1 MFLPPKVSNLV
12 HYHSPHACTA
22 VKSTQ
27 LLKKARIAILLQAI
41 LMFVPSLD
49 NVEHY
54 KLKPKSKVDSGRFI
68 WRETRERSRFLYGAL
83 IRNYNAFVSGK
94 IFQLLL
100 LLWVIY
106 TKSIFCV
113 IACMFSFPLIKFNT
127 NLSSDFFKD
136 LCKLQRIFMLHHW
149 TFRQPFQKTFPNILR
164 FKSHIGRV
172 EVIVISLF
180 PFRQRSKI
188 HDFSFL
194 YLQLSWTPK
203 WRQYLH
209 RSFCAINSGL
219 PICVCVQCHN
229 KSRCSTTY
237 E

>member
-1 MFLPPKVSNLV
+1 MIKTRVWKKNEQLDHSKQRTSSEFRDAKCSSKVSNLV

-54 KLKPKSKVDSGRFI
+54 KLKPKSKVDRGRFI
-68 WRETRERSRFLYGAL
+68 WRERSRFLYGAL

-106 TKSIFCV
+106 KKSISCN
-113 IACMFSFPLIKFNT
+113 CMQVFISFNQIQHQLDVWLLQGSWQTSKNLHASPLDFPSI
-127 NLSSDFFKD
+127 LSKD
-136 LCKLQRIFMLHHW
+136 
-149 TFRQPFQKTFPNILR
+149 IL
-164 FKSHIGRV
+164 
-172 EVIVISLF
+172 
-180 PFRQRSKI
+180 
-188 HDFSFL
+188 
-194 YLQLSWTPK
+194 
-203 WRQYLH
+203 
-209 RSFCAINSGL
+209 
-219 PICVCVQCHN
+219 
-229 KSRCSTTY
+229 
-237 E
+237 